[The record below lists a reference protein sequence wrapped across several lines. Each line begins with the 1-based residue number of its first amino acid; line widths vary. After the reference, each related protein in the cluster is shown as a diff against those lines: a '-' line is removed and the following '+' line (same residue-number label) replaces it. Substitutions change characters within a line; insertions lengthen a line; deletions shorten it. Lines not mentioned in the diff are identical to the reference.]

1 MCLCLDEME
10 HIHVAVTEL
19 LTSVLVSG
27 RDGTLSS
34 MNKAFFDYVPL
45 CSTAGTNC

>member
-19 LTSVLVSG
+19 LEHIHVAVTELLTVLVS
-27 RDGTLSS
+27 R
-34 MNKAFFDYVPL
+34 
-45 CSTAGTNC
+45 